1 MAKLDLYTLK
11 GKVEGSVEGS
21 DRVFGAERNDHV
33 VSETLTWYL
42 ASQRQGNA
50 STKNRGDVSGGGRK
64 PWKQKGTGRARAGDN
79 RMPHWRGG
87 GVAFGPKPR
96 DYSYSL
102 PIKIRKAAIRVVLSD
117 KAKSGNIR
125 VVDKIDLASPK
136 TKEMVK
142 FLKGIG
148 VLTSAVIVLPQK
160 DEAINRVSS
169 NIKGI
174 KVLIGQALNVFDLLK
189 ANDIV
194 IIKDAI
200 PVLEEAYK

>member
-1 MAKLDLYTLK
+1 MAKLNLYTLK
-11 GKVEGSVEGS
+11 GKIEGPVEAS
-21 DRVFGAERNDHV
+21 DRVFNAERNDHV

-50 STKNRGDVSGGGRK
+50 SSKNRGEVSGGGKK

-102 PIKIRKAAIRVVLSD
+102 PIKVRKAAIRVVLSD

-125 VVDKIDLASPK
+125 VIDKIDLTNPK
-136 TKEMVK
+136 TKDMVK
-142 FLKGIG
+142 FLRGIG
-148 VLTSAVIVLPQK
+148 VLTSAVIVVPQK
-160 DEAINRVSS
+160 DEIINRVSS

-194 IIKDAI
+194 IIKDALPI
-200 PVLEEAYK
+200 LEEAYK